1 MSRPAAPGR
10 SLYQETDLSERRKF
24 IRVPKKGL
32 VRFRPI
38 NLPKT
43 LLRQEESFYKNISAG
58 GLLFESPRPIKIGTV
73 LTLEIELRDWS
84 RFQPPSEPAT
94 LRNGTLKIL
103 AEVLHCEEIIA
114 GNTYNIGER
123 FVNLE
128 HKFQEAILNYLADYL
143 EQHD

>member
-1 MSRPAAPGR
+1 MS
-10 SLYQETDLSERRKF
+10 DRRKF

-38 NLPKT
+38 NLPKKL

-58 GLLFESPRPIKIGTV
+58 GLLFESPRAIVAGTV

-84 RFQPPSEPAT
+84 RFQPPSEPVA
-94 LRNGTLKIL
+94 LRDGSLKIL
-103 AEVLHCEEIIA
+103 GEVLHCEEIVA
-114 GNTYNIGER
+114 DRAYNIGVC

-128 HKFQEAILNYLADYL
+128 SKFQEAILDYLRDYL
-143 EQHD
+143 EKHD